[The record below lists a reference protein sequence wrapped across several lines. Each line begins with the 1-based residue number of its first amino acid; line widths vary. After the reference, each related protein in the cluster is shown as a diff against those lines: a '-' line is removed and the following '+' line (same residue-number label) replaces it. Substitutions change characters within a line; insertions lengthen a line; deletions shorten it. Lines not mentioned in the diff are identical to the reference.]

1 MNMEI
6 SWQLIITIVMFM
18 VVHLSATVW
27 FLSKLNTTVYLKFD
41 ALTRSVDVMSKAIA
55 NAYSKDDALREIG
68 RVEAI
73 ANKANSRLDDHLQES
88 RNHQKVD

>member
-1 MNMEI
+1 MEM

-41 ALTRSVDVMSKAIA
+41 ALTKSVDVMSKAIA

-73 ANKANSRLDDHLQES
+73 ANKAHSRLDNHFTEH
-88 RNHQKVD
+88 NHQKVD